1 MSSFDTSLLHLLH
14 RASQTAG
21 TIFAAQQDGSG
32 ITPRQYVILAA
43 LAENEG
49 ISQTAIVERSGIDRS
64 TLAEIVRRL
73 AKNGLLQR
81 RRSKQDARAYV
92 VTLTARGRET
102 VRDVQALA
110 RRVDKQLLAGL
121 PQPEREQLI
130 GSLEALSRVPLPPSA
145 TK

>member
-1 MSSFDTSLLHLLH
+1 M
-14 RASQTAG
+14 
-21 TIFAAQQDGSG
+21 
-32 ITPRQYVILAA
+32 ILAA